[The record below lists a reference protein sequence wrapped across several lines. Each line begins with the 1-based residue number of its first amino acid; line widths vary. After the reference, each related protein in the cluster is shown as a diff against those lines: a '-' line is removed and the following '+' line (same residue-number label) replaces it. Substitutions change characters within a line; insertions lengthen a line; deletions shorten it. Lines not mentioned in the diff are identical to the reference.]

1 MAADQRI
8 VIENCSIATVDA
20 HDTEYADGY
29 VVIVGNRIESL
40 GAGRAPEGL
49 ENVVRRID
57 ATGHLVTPGLVNTH
71 HHYYQW
77 ITRGLA
83 TDHNLFNWLVALYPT
98 WARIDEPMVY
108 AAAQGSL
115 AMMARGGVTTAMDH
129 HYVFPRDSGDLS
141 GAIIRAAR
149 ETGVRFTLARG
160 SMDRSEKD
168 GGLPPD
174 FAVETLEGALTAT
187 EATVKEHH
195 DPSFDAM
202 TQVAVAPCSPFS
214 VSTELLRQGAE
225 LARRLGVRLHTHGSE
240 TVEEEQFCKELF
252 GMGPTDYFESTGWL
266 GEDVWMAHCVHM
278 NDSDIAAFARTKT
291 GVAHCPSSNA
301 RLAAGIAR
309 VPDMLAAGVPVGL
322 GVDGT
327 ASNESGELHT
337 ELRNALLINRLGA
350 HKEAALNARQALRLG
365 TYGGAQVLGRASQ
378 IGSLEP
384 GKLADL
390 VLWKLD
396 TLAHASIADPVTAL
410 VFGAAAPVT
419 ASFVNGRQIV
429 EAGRLLHVD
438 EDAIARATGAEPRGG
453 PPPAGGYPL
462 SPLGPG
468 GPGGEAGPRPG
479 GRGPRTGSTAAV
491 SWARAALRAPRNG
504 HRPSVPHDHMHHL
517 PETRVRADVS
527 TDRRSRPCPRIPC
540 TPSTRNSPP

>member
-1 MAADQRI
+1 MAADRRT
-8 VIENCSIATVDA
+8 VIENCAIATVDA
-20 HDTEYADGY
+20 ADTEHATGHLVLAGD
-29 VVIVGNRIESL
+29 RIESL
-40 GAGRAPEGL
+40 GPGRAPEGL
-49 ENVVRRID
+49 EHVTRRID
-57 ATGHLVTPGLVNTH
+57 ATGHLATPGLVNTH
-71 HHYYQW
+71 HHFYQW
-77 ITRGLA
+77 LTRGLA
-83 TDHNLFNWLVALYPT
+83 TDHNLFDWLVALYPT
-98 WARIDEPMVY
+98 WARIDEAMVH

-129 HYVFPRDSGDLS
+129 HYVYPRGSGDLS
-141 GAIIRAAR
+141 GAIVTAAR
-149 ETGVRFTLARG
+149 DMGVRLTLARG

-174 FAVETLEGALTAT
+174 FAVETLDDALAAT
-187 EATVKEHH
+187 EETVRRHH
-195 DPSFDAM
+195 DTAPGAM

-214 VSTELLRQGAE
+214 VSTELMRQGAE

-240 TVEEEQFCKELF
+240 TVEEEKFCHELF

-266 GEDVWMAHCVHM
+266 GDDVWMAHCVHM
-278 NDSDIAAFARTKT
+278 NDSDIAAFARTGT

-337 ELRNALLINRLGA
+337 ELRNALLVNRLGP
-350 HKEAALNARQALRLG
+350 HREKALTARQALRLG
-365 TYGGAQVLGRASQ
+365 THGGARVLGRADE

-390 VLWKLD
+390 VLWRMD
-396 TLAHASIADPVTAL
+396 TLAHASVADPVTAL

-429 EAGRLLHVD
+429 ENNRLLTAD
-438 EDAIARATGAEPRGG
+438 EDAIARTTRAEARRLARI
-453 PPPAGGYPL
+453 AGH
-462 SPLGPG
+462 
-468 GPGGEAGPRPG
+468 A
-479 GRGPRTGSTAAV
+479 
-491 SWARAALRAPRNG
+491 
-504 HRPSVPHDHMHHL
+504 
-517 PETRVRADVS
+517 
-527 TDRRSRPCPRIPC
+527 
-540 TPSTRNSPP
+540 

>member
-1 MAADQRI
+1 MAPSAAQRI
-8 VIENCSIATVDA
+8 VIENCAIATVDA
-20 HDTEYADGY
+20 NDTEYASGHL
-29 VVIVGNRIESL
+29 VLAGNRIESV

-57 ATGHLVTPGLVNTH
+57 ASGHLATPGLVNTH
-71 HHYYQW
+71 HHFYQW

-83 TDHNLFNWLVALYPT
+83 TDHNLFDWLVALYPT
-98 WARIDEPMVY
+98 WARIDERMTY

-129 HYVFPRDSGDLS
+129 HYVFPRGAGDLS
-141 GAIIRAAR
+141 GSIIRAAA
-149 ETGVRFTLARG
+149 EMGVRFTLARG
-160 SMDRSEKD
+160 SMDRGEKD

-174 FAVETLEGALTAT
+174 FAVETLEGALAAT
-187 EATVKEHH
+187 EETVREHH
-195 DPSFDAM
+195 DASFGAM

-214 VSTELLRQGAE
+214 VSTELMRQSAE

-240 TVEEEQFCKELF
+240 TVEEEKFCHELF

-278 NDSDIAAFARTKT
+278 TDADIAAFARTRT

-309 VPDMLAAGVPVGL
+309 VPDMLKAGVPVGL

-350 HKEAALNARQALRLG
+350 HREAALNARQALRLG
-365 TYGGAQVLGRASQ
+365 TYGGAQVLGRAEQ

-384 GKLADL
+384 GKLADV
-390 VLWKLD
+390 VLWRMD

-419 ASFVNGRQIV
+419 ASFVGGRQIV
-429 EAGRLLHVD
+429 DNGRLVAVD
-438 EDAIARATGAEPRGG
+438 EDEIAR
-453 PPPAGGYPL
+453 
-462 SPLGPG
+462 
-468 GPGGEAGPRPG
+468 
-479 GRGPRTGSTAAV
+479 
-491 SWARAALRAPRNG
+491 
-504 HRPSVPHDHMHHL
+504 
-517 PETRVRADVS
+517 
-527 TDRRSRPCPRIPC
+527 
-540 TPSTRNSPP
+540 STREEAQRLARIAAQG

>member
-1 MAADQRI
+1 MAADRRT
-8 VIENCSIATVDA
+8 VIENCAIATVDA
-20 HDTEYADGY
+20 QDTEHTTGHLVLAGD
-29 VVIVGNRIESL
+29 RIESL
-40 GAGRAPEGL
+40 GPGPAPEGL
-49 ENVVRRID
+49 ENVARRID
-57 ATGHLVTPGLVNTH
+57 ATGHLATPGLVNTH
-71 HHYYQW
+71 HHFYQW
-77 ITRGLA
+77 LTRGLA
-83 TDHNLFNWLVALYPT
+83 TDHNLFDWLVALYPT
-98 WARIDEPMVY
+98 WARIDEAMVH

-129 HYVFPRDSGDLS
+129 HYVFPRGSGDLS
-141 GAIIRAAR
+141 EAIIGAAR
-149 ETGVRFTLARG
+149 DMGVRFTLARG
-160 SMDRSEKD
+160 SMDRGESD

-174 FAVETLEGALTAT
+174 FAVETLDDALAAT
-187 EATVKEHH
+187 EETVRRHH
-195 DPSFDAM
+195 DTSPGAM

-214 VSTELLRQGAE
+214 VSTELMRQGAE

-240 TVEEEQFCKELF
+240 TVEEEKFCHELF

-266 GEDVWMAHCVHM
+266 GDDVWMAHCVHM
-278 NDSDIAAFARTKT
+278 NDSDIAAFARTGT

-350 HKEAALNARQALRLG
+350 HREKALTARQALRLG
-365 TYGGAQVLGRASQ
+365 THGGARVLGRADE

-390 VLWKLD
+390 VLWRMD

-429 EAGRLLHVD
+429 QNGRLLTAD
-438 EDAIARATGAEPRGG
+438 EDAVARTTRAEARRLARIA
-453 PPPAGGYPL
+453 
-462 SPLGPG
+462 
-468 GPGGEAGPRPG
+468 
-479 GRGPRTGSTAAV
+479 
-491 SWARAALRAPRNG
+491 G
-504 HRPSVPHDHMHHL
+504 H
-517 PETRVRADVS
+517 A
-527 TDRRSRPCPRIPC
+527 
-540 TPSTRNSPP
+540 

>member
-1 MAADQRI
+1 MAASANPGGATARI
-8 VIENCSIATVDA
+8 VIENCAIATVDA
-20 HDTEYADGY
+20 DDTEYASGY
-29 VVIVGNRIESL
+29 VVVAGNTIESI
-40 GAGRAPEGL
+40 GAGKAPEGL
-49 ENVVRRID
+49 ENVVRRVD
-57 ATGHLVTPGLVNTH
+57 GTGHLATPGLVNTH
-71 HHYYQW
+71 HHFYQW

-98 WARIDEPMVY
+98 WARIDEDMVR

-115 AMMARGGVTTAMDH
+115 GMMARGGVTTAMDH
-129 HYVFPRDSGDLS
+129 HYVYPKGSGDLS
-141 GAIIRAAR
+141 GAIIGAAR
-149 ETGVRFTLARG
+149 EMGVRFTLARG

-174 FAVETLEGALTAT
+174 FAVETLEGALAAT
-187 EATVKEHH
+187 EETVHKHH
-195 DPSFDAM
+195 DASFGAM

-214 VSTELLRQGAE
+214 VSTELMKQGAE

-240 TVEEEQFCKELF
+240 TVEEEKFCHELF
-252 GMGPTDYFESTGWL
+252 GLGPTDYFASTGWL

-278 NDSDIAAFARTKT
+278 NDSDIEAFARTGT

-378 IGSLEP
+378 IGSLEA

-390 VLWKLD
+390 VLWKID
-396 TLAHASIADPVTAL
+396 GIGHSSIADPVTAI

-419 ASFVNGRQIV
+419 LSLVNGEPVV
-429 EAGRLLHVD
+429 EDGRLLHVD
-438 EDAIARATGAEPRGG
+438 EYAIARTARDEAQRLARIA
-453 PPPAGGYPL
+453 AG
-462 SPLGPG
+462 S
-468 GPGGEAGPRPG
+468 
-479 GRGPRTGSTAAV
+479 
-491 SWARAALRAPRNG
+491 
-504 HRPSVPHDHMHHL
+504 
-517 PETRVRADVS
+517 
-527 TDRRSRPCPRIPC
+527 
-540 TPSTRNSPP
+540 

>member
-1 MAADQRI
+1 MAAAQRI

-20 HDTEYADGY
+20 DDTEYASGY
-29 VVIVGNRIESL
+29 LVLAGNRIEAL
-40 GAGRAPEGL
+40 GAGSAPEGL

-57 ATGHLVTPGLVNTH
+57 ATGHLATPGLINTH
-71 HHYYQW
+71 HHFYQW

-83 TDHNLFNWLVALYPT
+83 TDHNLFDWLVALYPI
-98 WARIDEPMVY
+98 WARIDEPMAY
-108 AAAQGSL
+108 TAARGSL

-129 HYVFPRDSGDLS
+129 HYVYPRGTGDLS

-160 SMDRSEKD
+160 SMDRGESD

-174 FAVETLEGALTAT
+174 FAVESLDGALAAT

-214 VSTELLRQGAE
+214 VSTELMCNAAE

-240 TVEEEQFCKELF
+240 TVEEEKFCHELF

-278 NDSDIAAFARTKT
+278 NDSDIAAFARTGT

-350 HKEAALNARQALRLG
+350 HKESALNARQALRLG
-365 TYGGAQVLGRASQ
+365 THGGARVLGRAAET
-378 IGSLEP
+378 GSLEA
-384 GKLADL
+384 GKLADV

-429 EAGRLLHVD
+429 ADGRLLTVD
-438 EDAIARATGAEPRGG
+438 EDAVARATRD
-453 PPPAGGYPL
+453 
-462 SPLGPG
+462 
-468 GPGGEAGPRPG
+468 EAR
-479 GRGPRTGSTAAV
+479 RLAQLAAQ
-491 SWARAALRAPRNG
+491 R
-504 HRPSVPHDHMHHL
+504 
-517 PETRVRADVS
+517 
-527 TDRRSRPCPRIPC
+527 
-540 TPSTRNSPP
+540 

>member
-1 MAADQRI
+1 MAAAQRI
-8 VIENCSIATVDA
+8 VIENGAIATVDA
-20 HDTEYADGY
+20 DDTEYPTGH
-29 VVIVGNRIESL
+29 VVVAGNRIEAI
-40 GAGRAPEGL
+40 GAGQAPEGL

-71 HHYYQW
+71 HHFYQW

-83 TDHNLFNWLVALYPT
+83 TDHNLFDWLVALYPA
-98 WARIDEPMVY
+98 WARIDETMVY
-108 AAAQGSL
+108 AAARGSL

-129 HYVFPRDSGDLS
+129 HYVYPKGSGDLS
-141 GAIIRAAR
+141 GALVRAAR

-174 FAVETLEGALTAT
+174 FAVETLEGALAAT
-187 EATVKEHH
+187 EATIDKHH
-195 DPSFDAM
+195 DPSFEAM

-225 LARRLGVRLHTHGSE
+225 LARHKGVRLHTHGSE
-240 TVEEEQFCKELF
+240 TVEEEKFCHELF

-278 NDSDIAAFARTKT
+278 NDADIAAFARTRT

-350 HKEAALNARQALRLG
+350 HREAALNARQALRLG
-365 TYGGAQVLGRASQ
+365 TFGGAQVLGRGAE

-419 ASFVNGRQIV
+419 LSLVNGEPVV
-429 EAGRLLHVD
+429 ENGRLLHVD
-438 EDAIARATGAEPRGG
+438 EDAVAR
-453 PPPAGGYPL
+453 
-462 SPLGPG
+462 
-468 GPGGEAGPRPG
+468 
-479 GRGPRTGSTAAV
+479 
-491 SWARAALRAPRNG
+491 
-504 HRPSVPHDHMHHL
+504 
-517 PETRVRADVS
+517 
-527 TDRRSRPCPRIPC
+527 
-540 TPSTRNSPP
+540 STREEAQRLARIAARD

>member
-1 MAADQRI
+1 MAADRRT
-8 VIENCSIATVDA
+8 VIENCAIATVDA
-20 HDTEYADGY
+20 QDTEHATGHLVLAGD
-29 VVIVGNRIESL
+29 RIESL
-40 GAGRAPEGL
+40 GPGPAPEGL
-49 ENVVRRID
+49 ENVARRID
-57 ATGHLVTPGLVNTH
+57 ATGHLATPGLVNTH
-71 HHYYQW
+71 HHFYQW
-77 ITRGLA
+77 LTRGLA
-83 TDHNLFNWLVALYPT
+83 TDHNLFDWLVALYPT
-98 WARIDEPMVY
+98 WARIDEAMVH

-129 HYVFPRDSGDLS
+129 HYVFPRGSGDLS
-141 GAIIRAAR
+141 AAIIEAAR
-149 ETGVRFTLARG
+149 DMGVRFTLARG
-160 SMDRSEKD
+160 SMDRGESD

-174 FAVETLEGALTAT
+174 FAVETLDDALAAT
-187 EATVKEHH
+187 EETVRRHH
-195 DPSFDAM
+195 DTSPGAM

-214 VSTELLRQGAE
+214 VSTELMRQGAD

-240 TVEEEQFCKELF
+240 TVEEEKFCHELF

-266 GEDVWMAHCVHM
+266 GDDVWMAHCVHM
-278 NDSDIAAFARTKT
+278 NDSDIAAFARTGT

-350 HKEAALNARQALRLG
+350 HREKALTARQALRLG
-365 TYGGAQVLGRASQ
+365 THGGARVLGRADE
-378 IGSLEP
+378 IGSLEQ

-390 VLWKLD
+390 VLWRMD

-429 EAGRLLHVD
+429 ENGRLLTAD
-438 EDAIARATGAEPRGG
+438 EDAVARTTRAEARRLARIA
-453 PPPAGGYPL
+453 
-462 SPLGPG
+462 
-468 GPGGEAGPRPG
+468 
-479 GRGPRTGSTAAV
+479 
-491 SWARAALRAPRNG
+491 G
-504 HRPSVPHDHMHHL
+504 H
-517 PETRVRADVS
+517 A
-527 TDRRSRPCPRIPC
+527 
-540 TPSTRNSPP
+540 

>member
-1 MAADQRI
+1 MAADRRT
-8 VIENCSIATVDA
+8 VIENCAIATVDA
-20 HDTEYADGY
+20 NDTEHAGGHLVLAGD
-29 VVIVGNRIESL
+29 RIESL
-40 GAGRAPEGL
+40 GPGPAPEGL
-49 ENVVRRID
+49 ENVARRID
-57 ATGHLVTPGLVNTH
+57 ATGHLATPGLVNTH
-71 HHYYQW
+71 HHFYQW
-77 ITRGLA
+77 LTRGLA
-83 TDHNLFNWLVALYPT
+83 TDHNLFDWLVALYPT
-98 WARIDEPMVY
+98 WARIDEAMVH

-129 HYVFPRDSGDLS
+129 HYVFPRGSGDLS
-141 GAIIRAAR
+141 GAIITAAR
-149 ETGVRFTLARG
+149 DMGVRFTLARG
-160 SMDRSEKD
+160 SMDRGESD

-174 FAVETLEGALTAT
+174 FAVETLDDALAAT
-187 EATVKEHH
+187 EETVRRHH
-195 DPSFDAM
+195 DTAPGAM

-214 VSTELLRQGAE
+214 VSTELMRQGAE

-240 TVEEEQFCKELF
+240 TVEEEQFCHELF
-252 GMGPTDYFESTGWL
+252 GMGPTDYFASTGWL

-278 NDSDIAAFARTKT
+278 NDSDIAAFARTGT

-350 HKEAALNARQALRLG
+350 HREKALTARQALRLG
-365 TYGGAQVLGRASQ
+365 THGGARVLGRADE

-390 VLWKLD
+390 VLWRMD

-429 EAGRLLHVD
+429 QDNRLLTAD
-438 EDAIARATGAEPRGG
+438 EDAVARTTRAEARRLARIA
-453 PPPAGGYPL
+453 
-462 SPLGPG
+462 
-468 GPGGEAGPRPG
+468 
-479 GRGPRTGSTAAV
+479 
-491 SWARAALRAPRNG
+491 G
-504 HRPSVPHDHMHHL
+504 H
-517 PETRVRADVS
+517 A
-527 TDRRSRPCPRIPC
+527 
-540 TPSTRNSPP
+540 

>member
-1 MAADQRI
+1 MAAAQRI

-20 HDTEYADGY
+20 DDTEYACGY
-29 VVIVGNRIESL
+29 LVLAGNRIEAL
-40 GAGRAPEGL
+40 GAGSAPEGL

-57 ATGHLVTPGLVNTH
+57 ATGHLATPGLINTH
-71 HHYYQW
+71 HHFYQW

-83 TDHNLFNWLVALYPT
+83 TDHNLFDWLVALYPI
-98 WARIDEPMVY
+98 WARIDEPMAY
-108 AAAQGSL
+108 TAARGSL

-129 HYVFPRDSGDLS
+129 HYVYPRGTGDLS

-160 SMDRSEKD
+160 SMDRGESD

-174 FAVETLEGALTAT
+174 FAVESLDGALAAT
-187 EATVKEHH
+187 EATVEEHH

-214 VSTELLRQGAE
+214 VSTELMRNAAE

-240 TVEEEQFCKELF
+240 TVEEEKFCHELF

-278 NDSDIAAFARTKT
+278 NDSDIAAFARTGT

-350 HKEAALNARQALRLG
+350 HKESALNARQALRLG
-365 TYGGAQVLGRASQ
+365 THGGARVLGRAAET
-378 IGSLEP
+378 GSLEA
-384 GKLADL
+384 GKLADV

-429 EAGRLLHVD
+429 ADGRLLTVD
-438 EDAIARATGAEPRGG
+438 EDAVARATRD
-453 PPPAGGYPL
+453 
-462 SPLGPG
+462 
-468 GPGGEAGPRPG
+468 EAR
-479 GRGPRTGSTAAV
+479 RLAQLAAQ
-491 SWARAALRAPRNG
+491 R
-504 HRPSVPHDHMHHL
+504 
-517 PETRVRADVS
+517 
-527 TDRRSRPCPRIPC
+527 
-540 TPSTRNSPP
+540 

>member
-1 MAADQRI
+1 MAADRRT
-8 VIENCSIATVDA
+8 VIENCAIATVDA
-20 HDTEYADGY
+20 NDTEHAGGHLVLAGD
-29 VVIVGNRIESL
+29 RIESL
-40 GAGRAPEGL
+40 GPGPAPEGL
-49 ENVVRRID
+49 ENVARRID
-57 ATGHLVTPGLVNTH
+57 ATGHLATPGLVNTH
-71 HHYYQW
+71 HHFYQW
-77 ITRGLA
+77 LTRGLA
-83 TDHNLFNWLVALYPT
+83 TDHNLFDWLVALYPT
-98 WARIDEPMVY
+98 WARIDEAMVH

-129 HYVFPRDSGDLS
+129 HYVFPRGTGDLS
-141 GAIIRAAR
+141 GAIITAAR
-149 ETGVRFTLARG
+149 DMGVRFTLARG
-160 SMDRSEKD
+160 SMDRGESD

-174 FAVETLEGALTAT
+174 FAVETLDDALAAT
-187 EATVKEHH
+187 EETVRRHH
-195 DPSFDAM
+195 DTAPGAM

-214 VSTELLRQGAE
+214 VSTELMRQGAE

-240 TVEEEQFCKELF
+240 TVEEEKFCHELF
-252 GMGPTDYFESTGWL
+252 GMGPTDYFASTGWL
-266 GEDVWMAHCVHM
+266 GDDVWMAHCVHM
-278 NDSDIAAFARTKT
+278 NDSDIAAFARTGT

-350 HKEAALNARQALRLG
+350 HREKALTARQALRLG
-365 TYGGAQVLGRASQ
+365 THGGARVLGRADE

-390 VLWKLD
+390 VLWRMD

-429 EAGRLLHVD
+429 EYGRLLTAD
-438 EDAIARATGAEPRGG
+438 EDAIARTTRAEARRLARI
-453 PPPAGGYPL
+453 AGH
-462 SPLGPG
+462 
-468 GPGGEAGPRPG
+468 A
-479 GRGPRTGSTAAV
+479 
-491 SWARAALRAPRNG
+491 
-504 HRPSVPHDHMHHL
+504 
-517 PETRVRADVS
+517 
-527 TDRRSRPCPRIPC
+527 
-540 TPSTRNSPP
+540 

>member
-1 MAADQRI
+1 MAADRRT
-8 VIENCSIATVDA
+8 VIENCAIATVDA
-20 HDTEYADGY
+20 NDTEHAGGHLVLAGD
-29 VVIVGNRIESL
+29 RIESL
-40 GAGRAPEGL
+40 GPGPAPEGL
-49 ENVVRRID
+49 ENVARRID
-57 ATGHLVTPGLVNTH
+57 ATGHLATPGLVNTH
-71 HHYYQW
+71 HHFYQW
-77 ITRGLA
+77 LTRGLA
-83 TDHNLFNWLVALYPT
+83 TDHNLFDWLVALYPT
-98 WARIDEPMVY
+98 WARIDEAMVH

-129 HYVFPRDSGDLS
+129 HYVFPRGSGDLS
-141 GAIIRAAR
+141 GAIITAAR
-149 ETGVRFTLARG
+149 DMGVRFTLARG
-160 SMDRSEKD
+160 SMDRGESD

-174 FAVETLEGALTAT
+174 FAVETLDDALAAT
-187 EATVKEHH
+187 EETVRRHH
-195 DPSFDAM
+195 DTSPGAM

-214 VSTELLRQGAE
+214 VSTELMRQGAE

-240 TVEEEQFCKELF
+240 TVEEEKFCHELF
-252 GMGPTDYFESTGWL
+252 GMGPTDYFASTGWL
-266 GEDVWMAHCVHM
+266 GDDVWMAHCVHM
-278 NDSDIAAFARTKT
+278 NDSDIAAFARTGT

-350 HKEAALNARQALRLG
+350 HREKALTARQALRLG
-365 TYGGAQVLGRASQ
+365 THGGARVLGRADE

-390 VLWKLD
+390 VLWRMD

-429 EAGRLLHVD
+429 QDNRLLTAD
-438 EDAIARATGAEPRGG
+438 EDAVARTTRAEAWRLARIA
-453 PPPAGGYPL
+453 
-462 SPLGPG
+462 
-468 GPGGEAGPRPG
+468 
-479 GRGPRTGSTAAV
+479 
-491 SWARAALRAPRNG
+491 G
-504 HRPSVPHDHMHHL
+504 HG
-517 PETRVRADVS
+517 
-527 TDRRSRPCPRIPC
+527 
-540 TPSTRNSPP
+540 

>member
-1 MAADQRI
+1 MAPSAAPQRI
-8 VIENCSIATVDA
+8 VIENCAIATVDA
-20 HDTEYADGY
+20 NDTEYASGHL
-29 VVIVGNRIESL
+29 VVADNKIESI
-40 GAGRAPEGL
+40 GAGQAPKGL

-57 ATGHLVTPGLVNTH
+57 GTGHLVTPGLINTH
-71 HHYYQW
+71 HHFYQW

-98 WARIDEPMVY
+98 WARIDEQMGRV
-108 AAAQGSL
+108 AAQGSL

-129 HYVFPRDSGDLS
+129 HYVYPRNSGDLS
-141 GAIIRAAR
+141 GAIIGAAS
-149 ETGVRFTLARG
+149 EMGVRFTLARG

-174 FAVETLEGALTAT
+174 FAVETLEGALAATA
-187 EATVKEHH
+187 ETVDRFH
-195 DPSFDAM
+195 DASFGSM

-214 VSTELLRQGAE
+214 VSTELMKQGAE
-225 LARRLGVRLHTHGSE
+225 LARAKGVRLHTHGSE

-266 GEDVWMAHCVHM
+266 GSDVWMAHCVHM
-278 NDSDIAAFARTKT
+278 NDSDIAAFARTGT

-309 VPDMLAAGVPVGL
+309 VPDMLKAGVPVGL

-337 ELRNALLINRLGA
+337 ELRNALLINRLNA
-350 HKEAALNARQALRLG
+350 QHREAALNARQALRLG
-365 TYGGAQVLGRASQ
+365 TYGGAQVLGRADQ
-378 IGSLEP
+378 IGSLEA
-384 GKLADL
+384 GKLADF

-419 ASFVNGRQIV
+419 ASFVNGKQIV
-429 EAGRLLHVD
+429 ENSRLTTVD
-438 EDAIARATGAEPRGG
+438 EDAIAVATRE
-453 PPPAGGYPL
+453 
-462 SPLGPG
+462 
-468 GPGGEAGPRPG
+468 EAQRLA
-479 GRGPRTGSTAAV
+479 RIAAQ
-491 SWARAALRAPRNG
+491 A
-504 HRPSVPHDHMHHL
+504 
-517 PETRVRADVS
+517 
-527 TDRRSRPCPRIPC
+527 
-540 TPSTRNSPP
+540 

>member
-1 MAADQRI
+1 MAQRI
-8 VIENCSIATVDA
+8 VIENAAIATVDA
-20 HDTEYADGY
+20 RDTEHTSGHVVVADD
-29 VVIVGNRIESL
+29 VIESV

-49 ENVVRRID
+49 TDVVRRID

-71 HHYYQW
+71 HHFYQW

-83 TDHNLFNWLVALYPT
+83 TDHNLFDWLVALYPT
-98 WARIDEPMVY
+98 WARIDEQMTY

-129 HYVFPRDSGDLS
+129 HYVFPKGSGDLS

-174 FAVETLEGALTAT
+174 FAVETLDGALAAT
-187 EATVKEHH
+187 EATVNEHH
-195 DPSFDAM
+195 DASFGAM

-240 TVEEEQFCKELF
+240 TVEEEKFCHELF

-278 NDSDIAAFARTKT
+278 NDSDIDAFARTRT

-337 ELRNALLINRLGA
+337 ELRNALLVNRLGP
-350 HKEAALNARQALRLG
+350 HREAALDARKALRLG
-365 TYGGAQVLGRASQ
+365 TYGGAQVLGRAAE

-419 ASFVNGRQIV
+419 LSLVGGRAVV
-429 EAGRLLHVD
+429 EDGRLLHVD
-438 EDAIARATGAEPRGG
+438 EDAIAR
-453 PPPAGGYPL
+453 
-462 SPLGPG
+462 
-468 GPGGEAGPRPG
+468 
-479 GRGPRTGSTAAV
+479 
-491 SWARAALRAPRNG
+491 
-504 HRPSVPHDHMHHL
+504 
-517 PETRVRADVS
+517 
-527 TDRRSRPCPRIPC
+527 
-540 TPSTRNSPP
+540 STRDEARRLARIAAGD

>member
-1 MAADQRI
+1 MAAAQRI

-20 HDTEYADGY
+20 DDTEYASGY
-29 VVIVGNRIESL
+29 LVLAGNRIEAL
-40 GAGRAPEGL
+40 GAGPAPEGL
-49 ENVVRRID
+49 ANVVRRID
-57 ATGHLVTPGLVNTH
+57 ATGHLATPGLVNTH
-71 HHYYQW
+71 HHFYQW

-83 TDHNLFNWLVALYPT
+83 TDHNLFDWLVALYPI
-98 WARIDEPMVY
+98 WARIDEPMAY
-108 AAAQGSL
+108 TAARGSL

-129 HYVFPRDSGDLS
+129 HYVYPRGTGDLS

-160 SMDRSEKD
+160 SMDRGEKD

-174 FAVETLEGALTAT
+174 FAVESLEGALAAT

-195 DPSFDAM
+195 DPSLDAM

-214 VSTELLRQGAE
+214 VSTELLRDAAG

-240 TVEEEQFCKELF
+240 TVEEERFCHELF

-278 NDSDIAAFARTKT
+278 NDSDIAAFARTGT

-350 HKEAALNARQALRLG
+350 HKEAALNARQVLRLG
-365 TYGGAQVLGRASQ
+365 THGGARVLGRAAET
-378 IGSLEP
+378 GSLEA
-384 GKLADL
+384 GKLADV
-390 VLWKLD
+390 VLWKMD

-429 EAGRLLHVD
+429 ADGRLLTVD
-438 EDAIARATGAEPRGG
+438 EDAVARATRD
-453 PPPAGGYPL
+453 
-462 SPLGPG
+462 
-468 GPGGEAGPRPG
+468 EAR
-479 GRGPRTGSTAAV
+479 RLARIAAQ
-491 SWARAALRAPRNG
+491 G
-504 HRPSVPHDHMHHL
+504 
-517 PETRVRADVS
+517 
-527 TDRRSRPCPRIPC
+527 
-540 TPSTRNSPP
+540 